1 MKISRKY
8 LRKLIKEESKKLLH
22 ESYMKQ
28 RYTEMG
34 DEIISV
40 ISRQPGISGM
50 DLVSAVSAQY
60 PENPNEMPVDKE
72 EVFAILDDMM
82 EDSEVWGDFENDGW
96 YIPNTPEA
104 IAAMDAQDQFSSRE
118 ANPHDGGMYGEERY

>member
-1 MKISRKY
+1 MKITEKQ
-8 LRKLIKEESKKLLH
+8 LRKIIKEETNRVLS

-40 ISRQPGISGM
+40 ISRHPGIAGM

-82 EDSEVWGDFENDGW
+82 EDSEVWGDVENDGW
-96 YIPNTPEA
+96 YIAGRKEA
-104 IAAMDAQDQFSSRE
+104 IGVMKDRIGWDPHFSGF
-118 ANPHDGGMYGEERY
+118 APNPRKQ

>member
-1 MKISRKY
+1 MKITEKQ
-8 LRKLIKEESKKLLH
+8 LRKIIKEETNSVLS

-40 ISRQPGISGM
+40 ISRHPGIAGR

-96 YIPNTPEA
+96 YIAGSQEA
-104 IAAMDAQDQFSSRE
+104 IGVMQDLIGWDPHFSGF
-118 ANPHDGGMYGEERY
+118 APNPRKQ